1 MRKYQYQG
9 FELDVEVQSD
19 VTWSREN
26 QRSPTGYVVVV
37 TISRMGAAVSTFSP
51 LRLGDSGGR
60 SFSPDVDAL
69 MVGYSAARRIVD
81 DLLGVDTDRR

>member
-1 MRKYQYQG
+1 MRKYQYKG
-9 FELDVEVQSD
+9 YELDVAVQAD
-19 VTWSREN
+19 FRWSREN
-26 QRSPTGYVVVV
+26 VRSPTGYVVVV

-60 SFSPDVDAL
+60 SFSSDADAL

-81 DLLGVDTDRR
+81 DL